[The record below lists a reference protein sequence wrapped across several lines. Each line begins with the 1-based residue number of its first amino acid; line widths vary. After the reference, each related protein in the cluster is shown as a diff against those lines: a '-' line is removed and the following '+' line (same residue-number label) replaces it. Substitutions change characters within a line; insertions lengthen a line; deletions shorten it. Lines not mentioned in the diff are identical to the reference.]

1 MKQFSFLLLLLL
13 AGWLLPARVIAQPTG
28 TDSLSQKL
36 TSIFANVDK
45 SQVPTGYLYEA
56 GIRFLEPGYYNG
68 IRSDSNLTDMDVLR
82 YLRAQLRSSRVYG
95 QDTLPG
101 VAAFNARIKGASAAA
116 GGAIPIAVEYM
127 PYASIAPNALQDN
140 LLTVQNEQVYDVAG
154 RSQSPY
160 QTNVL
165 FAAAPAL
172 AYSPTNNVS
181 FLFRRNLYLRSA
193 GVVPTLYL
201 DFDDGRGYQLV
212 TWGQALAT
220 SYSTAGTKR
229 VKVRAVFSTKV
240 LEPIGTQKG
249 DTRNKAQRPSFPTSI
264 AFESHFDFQVRAVVA
279 ASRYGDNGGTSGYLK
294 PTGSPYGAYYSIR
307 YGRGHGAN
315 VVKPFVV
322 VEQYNIAGVAPH
334 LIDCNNPNNTVDS
347 FMDKING
354 VALQSGVTFN
364 ESLEAA
370 GYDLVYIDFERNTG
384 DITINARVFERVM
397 QEVNTRKAIAQ
408 NAGLTVYGNVVMGMS
423 MGGLIARYGL
433 ADMTKNTGPFG
444 APDTRL
450 LVLHDSPQRGA
461 YNPVGL
467 QSFARSCDVPLNI
480 FEFLK
485 IRDFK
490 GTISDA
496 IDVLDEPATQQLAIL
511 NAFNG
516 RGDIRANTFINGDY
530 SDMVDF
536 TRPINAGRPQPAYQI
551 VATSDGSQCGR
562 GSGAPVGVVL
572 SSADTYTSTAGAVLG
587 GLISMLNP
595 ISYLGRFSLGVRGA
609 AYGLPAYGQQATISR
624 MRVYIEYRLKIGR
637 CPFCITIPLRF
648 NLLNESATSPAN
660 TLPYET
666 LPGGTTNLDRESGGC
681 GNTTGLVALFL
692 RTSLYNGDIC
702 FVPSYSALDVQ
713 TVTPATAA
721 VAYLYG
727 APPQTSAVP
736 RVAKFIAME
745 QNAGLYNQT
754 HLQFTTRNSQWIFN
768 EMQGL
773 PIAPLNCQTECSPY
787 PPISISGLDIV
798 CAGSTGTTFT
808 VAPPFGSVTG
818 WTASPAGLVTLPTT
832 TAGATSI
839 TVTPANSS
847 STGLVTLTAQISN
860 GCYSTVATRQVAVGE
875 GIIKIEDNAMQPP
888 RCAES
893 DAVFNITESY
903 GVQGP
908 FTWQVSAGRIY
919 SGQGSSQLVVT
930 GLPFQQY
937 QLVVSVSSPSLCSGA
952 APIEA
957 QFRQEY
963 YTQDAYGFFCPQW
976 RRATKDAVS
985 KATLYPNPAKETV
998 DVHLENADAA
1008 PVTVRLFDSYGQA
1021 RTEQTSHGETTLRL
1035 NTEKLPTGLYFVHI
1049 LRGQQ
1054 VLSRQQLRIEK

>member
-480 FEFLK
+480 FEFWK

-516 RGDIRANTFINGDY
+516 RGDIRANTFISGDY
-530 SDMVDF
+530 GDMVDF

-648 NLLNESATSPAN
+648 NLLNESATSPPN

-773 PIAPLNCQTECSPY
+773 PIAPLNCQAECSGY
-787 PPISISGLDIV
+787 PTVPITGPANV
-798 CAGSTGTTFT
+798 CPGGSTFS
-808 VAPPFGSVTG
+808 VAPPFGSVTN
-818 WTASPAGLVTLPTT
+818 WTVSPAGLATFTT
-832 TAGATSI
+832 PTAGAT
-839 TVTPANSS
+839 TVGLTPTSGLV
-847 STGLVTLTAQISN
+847 GLVTVSATITN
-860 GCYSTVATRQVAVGE
+860 GCFSTTASRVLTVGGGIMEINNGRSTPTCATT
-875 GIIKIEDNAMQPP
+875 GI
-888 RCAES
+888 
-893 DAVFNITESY
+893 VFDLTTAF

-908 FTWQVSAGRIY
+908 YTWQTSAGYI
-919 SGQGSSQLVVT
+919 SSNQGGPSVLID
-930 GLPFQQY
+930 GLPFQDY
-937 QLVVSVSSPSLCSGA
+937 QLTVTVSSPSSCPGA
-952 APIEA
+952 PPVQAVYY
-957 QFRQEY
+957 QDY
-963 YTQDAYGFFCPQW
+963 YTRAPDGSFCQPY
-976 RRATKDAVS
+976 RVASGGTGATAS
-985 KATLYPNPAKETV
+985 LYPNPAKETV
-998 DVHLENADAA
+998 DVHIENASAAA
-1008 PVTVRLFDSYGQA
+1008 PVTVRLFDSYGQP

>member
-294 PTGSPYGAYYSIR
+294 PTGAPYGAYYSIR

-397 QEVNTRKAIAQ
+397 QEVNNRKAIAQ

-480 FEFLK
+480 FEFWK

-530 SDMVDF
+530 GDMVDF

-773 PIAPLNCQTECSPY
+773 PIAPLNCQTECSAY
-787 PPISISGLDIV
+787 PTIPITGPDIV
-798 CAGSTGTTFT
+798 CTGGSTFS

-818 WTASPAGLVTLPTT
+818 WTASPAGLVTLPAI

-839 TVTPANSS
+839 AVTPASGVTS
-847 STGLVTLTAQISN
+847 GFVTLTAQISN
-860 GCYSTVATRQVAVGE
+860 GCFSGTATRRVAIGDGYMVVN
-875 GIIKIEDNAMQPP
+875 DNQNP
-888 RCAES
+888 RTCAVPS
-893 DAVFNITESY
+893 ATFTITEKYGAPGPYTWFVSY
-903 GVQGP
+903 G
-908 FTWQVSAGRIY
+908 TIA
-919 SGQGSSQLVVT
+919 SGQGTSQIQVT
-930 GLPFQQY
+930 NLPY
-937 QLVVSVSSPSLCSGA
+937 QDMTLYVYVSSPVACTSSTRNYV
-952 APIEA
+952 ETE
-957 QFRQEY
+957 FFQEY
-963 YTQDAYGFFCPQW
+963 IGNPYSGCQPFRVASGGTG
-976 RRATKDAVS
+976 ATAS
-985 KATLYPNPAKETV
+985 LYPNPARETV
-998 DVHLENADAA
+998 DVHIENASAAA
-1008 PVTVRLFDSYGQA
+1008 PVTVRLFDSYGQP